1 MRRSPHRFGGS
12 WTEDKLNRLSRYLR
26 AYTTALKKQRFR
38 LLYVDAFAG
47 TGYRAMREDPE
58 ACGLFQEPEGAEL
71 AKGSAR
77 VALEVDP
84 PFHKYIFIEK
94 DPAKFRELSLLRDQF
109 PDRQIELINEDSN
122 QAITHICRG
131 TEWRTHRAVAF
142 LDPYG
147 MQVEWSTIQEIAR
160 TACIDLWY
168 LFPVSMIMRLTPHN
182 GQVPEGWAAA
192 LDKILPDSNWRTE
205 FYTDLNEPDLFDVAI
220 SKRQRLVNINSVEQY
235 LINGMN
241 QIFAGVGEKA
251 VPLRNSKGSCM
262 YLLTFA
268 VGNPRGADLALR
280 MARSVLKS

>member
-1 MRRSPHRFGGS
+1 
-12 WTEDKLNRLSRYLR
+12 
-26 AYTTALKKQRFR
+26 
-38 LLYVDAFAG
+38 
-47 TGYRAMREDPE
+47 
-58 ACGLFQEPEGAEL
+58 
-71 AKGSAR
+71 
-77 VALEVDP
+77 
-84 PFHKYIFIEK
+84 
-94 DPAKFRELSLLRDQF
+94 
-109 PDRQIELINEDSN
+109 
-122 QAITHICRG
+122 
-131 TEWRTHRAVAF
+131 VAF

-205 FYTDLNEPDLFDVAI
+205 FYTDLNEPDLFDVAV